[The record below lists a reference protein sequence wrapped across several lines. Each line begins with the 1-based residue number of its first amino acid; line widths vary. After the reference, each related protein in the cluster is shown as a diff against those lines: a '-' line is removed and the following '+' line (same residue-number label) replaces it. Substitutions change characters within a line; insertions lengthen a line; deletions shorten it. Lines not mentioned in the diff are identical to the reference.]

1 MTRRRSSAPAAHGSQ
16 HVAEQLVHAAAR
28 LMAEDGISDY
38 GHAKRKAVRQ
48 LGLPEG
54 FPLPSN
60 GEVEAALKSYLA
72 LYQADEQPDRLRAL
86 REEALRLMRFLE
98 PFRPYLIGSV
108 LDGTA
113 GRHSSIDIQL
123 YADTAKDVEIFLLDK
138 GIAYAHGQARN
149 GRAEA
154 VFVVDT
160 EAGSA
165 NLIVFPLADERVA
178 YRSNDGRLRE
188 RARADAVQTL
198 LAA

>member
-1 MTRRRSSAPAAHGSQ
+1 
-16 HVAEQLVHAAAR
+16 
-28 LMAEDGISDY
+28 MAEDGISDY

-86 REEALRLMRFLE
+86 REEALSLMRFLE

-138 GIAYAHGQARN
+138 GIAFAHGQARH

-160 EAGSA
+160 ESGSA
-165 NLIVFPLADERVA
+165 NLIVFPLADERVI
-178 YRSNDGRLRE
+178 YRTNDGRLRE